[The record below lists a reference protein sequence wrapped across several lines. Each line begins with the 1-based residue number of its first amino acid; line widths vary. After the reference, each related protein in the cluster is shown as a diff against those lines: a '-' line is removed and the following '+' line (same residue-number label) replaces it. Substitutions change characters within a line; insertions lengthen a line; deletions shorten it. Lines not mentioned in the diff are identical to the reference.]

1 MLEGKVAWVTGG
13 GSGIGE
19 AGAIALAEAGAT
31 VIISGR
37 NETKLDAVVAKINHA
52 GHKAS
57 ALALDV
63 TDRAAVA
70 KGAAALLA
78 QHGNIHILINSAG
91 INLPNRRWK
100 NLTAESFD
108 RIVTTNLNGTFYAIE
123 AVLPKMRE
131 QRDGCIINVASWSG
145 RYHAYLTGPAYNAS
159 KFAVVEMTLA
169 LNDDEGP
176 NGIRACALCP
186 GEVATPL
193 VSRRPVPP
201 PPEDIARMLKP
212 EDLGRAIRFVAEMPP
227 HVAINEL
234 VISPTYNRIM
244 VGGPDIRRD

>member
-1 MLEGKVAWVTGG
+1 MLQGKIAWVTGG

-19 AGAIALAEAGAT
+19 AGAIALAEAGAA
-31 VIISGR
+31 VVVSGR
-37 NETKLDAVVAKINHA
+37 DAAKLDAVVARIIDA
-52 GHKAS
+52 GHNAS

-63 TDRAAVA
+63 TDRTAVA

-78 QHGNIHILINSAG
+78 QHGNIHILVNSAG

-108 RIVTTNLNGTFYAIE
+108 RIVTTNLNGTFYTIE
-123 AVLPKMRE
+123 SVLPKMRE

-145 RYHAYLTGPAYNAS
+145 RYHAYLTGPAYNAA
-159 KFAVVEMTLA
+159 KFAVVELTMA

-193 VSRRPVPP
+193 VARRPVPP
-201 PPEDIARMLKP
+201 PPEDVARMLKP

-244 VGGPDIRRD
+244 VGGPDIVRV

>member
-1 MLEGKVAWVTGG
+1 MLQGKIAWVTGG

-19 AGAIALAEAGAT
+19 AGAVALAEAGAT
-31 VIISGR
+31 VIVSGR
-37 NETKLDAVVAKINHA
+37 DQAKLDGVAKNL
-52 GHKAS
+52 GGKAE
-57 ALALDV
+57 ALALDI
-63 TDRAAVA
+63 TSHAAVA
-70 KGAAALLA
+70 KAGAALIAR
-78 QHGNIHILINSAG
+78 HGRVDILVNSAG
-91 INLPNRRWK
+91 VNLPNRRWK

-108 RIVTTNLNGTFYAIE
+108 RIVATNLNGTYYAIE
-123 AVLPKMRE
+123 AVLPTMRE
-131 QRDGCIINVASWSG
+131 RHDGCIINVASWAG
-145 RYHAYLTGPAYNAS
+145 RYHAYMTGPAYNAS
-159 KFAVVEMTLA
+159 KFAVVALTLA

-193 VSRRPVPP
+193 VSRRPIPV

-234 VISPTYNRIM
+234 VISPTWNRIL
-244 VGGPDIRRD
+244 VGAKDLARS

>member
-1 MLEGKVAWVTGG
+1 MLNGKIAWVLGG

-19 AGAIALAEAGAT
+19 AGALALAEAGAT
-31 VIISGR
+31 VIVSGR
-37 NETKLDAVVAKINHA
+37 DETKLGAVVAKLA
-52 GHKAS
+52 AMGHKAF
-57 ALALDV
+57 AIGLDITQRDDV
-63 TDRAAVA
+63 ARAAGELIA
-70 KGAAALLA
+70 T
-78 QHGNIHILINSAG
+78 HGGVHILVNSAG

-100 NLTAESFD
+100 NLNGEAFD
-108 RIVTTNLNGTFYAIE
+108 RIVATNLNGTYYAIE

-131 QRDGCIINVASWSG
+131 QRDGCVINVASWAG

-159 KFAVVEMTLA
+159 KFAVVELTLS

-193 VSRRPVPP
+193 MAKRAVPP
-201 PPEDIARMLKP
+201 PPEDVARMLKP

-244 VGGPDIRRD
+244 VGGPDIVRS

>member
-1 MLEGKVAWVTGG
+1 MLQGKIAWVTGG

-19 AGAIALAEAGAT
+19 AGAIALAEAGAA
-31 VIISGR
+31 VVVSGR
-37 NETKLDAVVAKINHA
+37 DAAKLDAVVARIIDA

-70 KGAAALLA
+70 RGAGALLA
-78 QHGNIHILINSAG
+78 QHGNIHILVNSAG

-145 RYHAYLTGPAYNAS
+145 RYHAYLTGPAYNAA
-159 KFAVVEMTLA
+159 KFAVVELTMA

-193 VSRRPVPP
+193 VARRPVPP
-201 PPEDIARMLKP
+201 PPEDVARMLKP

-244 VGGPDIRRD
+244 VGGPDIVRT

>member
-1 MLEGKVAWVTGG
+1 MLQGKIAWVTGG

-31 VIISGR
+31 VIVSGR
-37 NETKLDAVVAKINHA
+37 DDTKLGAVVAKIVGA

-70 KGAAALLA
+70 KAAAALLA

-100 NLTAESFD
+100 NLTAEGFD
-108 RIVTTNLNGTFYAIE
+108 RIVTTNLNGTFYTIE

-145 RYHAYLTGPAYNAS
+145 RYHAYLTGPAYNAA
-159 KFAVVEMTLA
+159 KFAVVELTLA

-193 VSRRPVPP
+193 VARRPVPP
-201 PPEDIARMLKP
+201 PPEDVARMLKP

-244 VGGPDIRRD
+244 VGGPDIVRT

>member
-1 MLEGKVAWVTGG
+1 MLQGKIAWVTGG

-19 AGAIALAEAGAT
+19 AGALALAEAGAT
-31 VIISGR
+31 VIVSGR
-37 NETKLDAVVAKINHA
+37 DDTKLGAVVAKIVGA

-70 KGAAALLA
+70 KGVATLLA
-78 QHGNIHILINSAG
+78 RHGNIHFLINSAG
-91 INLPNRRWK
+91 INLPNRRWR

-108 RIVTTNLNGTFYAIE
+108 RIVATNLNGTFYTIE

-145 RYHAYLTGPAYNAS
+145 RYHAYLTGPAYNAA
-159 KFAVVEMTLA
+159 KFAVVELTLA

-193 VSRRPVPP
+193 VARRPVPP
-201 PPEDIARMLKP
+201 PPEDVARMLKP

-244 VGGPDIRRD
+244 VGGPDIVRT

>member
-1 MLEGKVAWVTGG
+1 MLQGKIAWITGG

-31 VIISGR
+31 VVVSGR
-37 NETKLDAVVAKINHA
+37 DETKLGAVVAKINHA

-57 ALALDV
+57 ALVLDV

-70 KGAAALLA
+70 NGAAALLS
-78 QHGNIHILINSAG
+78 QHSNIHILINSAG
-91 INLPNRRWK
+91 INLPNRRWQ
-100 NLTAESFD
+100 NLTAEGFD

-244 VGGPDIRRD
+244 VGGPDIVRT

>member
-1 MLEGKVAWVTGG
+1 MLEGKIAWVTGG

-31 VIISGR
+31 VIVSGR
-37 NETKLDAVVAKINHA
+37 NETKLGAVVAKINRA
-52 GHKAS
+52 GQRAS

-63 TDRAAVA
+63 TDRVAVA

-78 QHGNIHILINSAG
+78 QHGNIHVLINSAG

-131 QRDGCIINVASWSG
+131 QKDGCIINVASWSG

-159 KFAVVEMTLA
+159 KFAVVEMTMA

-244 VGGPDIRRD
+244 VGGPDLVRT

>member
-1 MLEGKVAWVTGG
+1 MLQGKIAWVTGG

-31 VIISGR
+31 VIVSGR
-37 NETKLDAVVAKINHA
+37 DKAKLDGVVKKL
-52 GHKAS
+52 GGKAE
-57 ALALDV
+57 ALALDI
-63 TDRAAVA
+63 TSHAAVA
-70 KGAAALLA
+70 KAAADLIA
-78 QHGNIHILINSAG
+78 RHGRIDILVNSAG
-91 INLPNRRWK
+91 VNLPNRRWK
-100 NLTAESFD
+100 SLTAESFD
-108 RIVTTNLNGTFYAIE
+108 RIIATNLNGTYYAIE

-131 QRDGCIINVASWSG
+131 QRDGCIINVASWAG

-159 KFAVVEMTLA
+159 KFAVVELTLA

-193 VSRRPVPP
+193 IAKRAVPP
-201 PPEDIARMLKP
+201 PPEDVARMLKP

-244 VGGPDIRRD
+244 VGGPDIVRS

>member
-1 MLEGKVAWVTGG
+1 MLQGKIAWVTGG

-19 AGAIALAEAGAT
+19 AGAVALAAAGAT
-31 VIISGR
+31 VIVSGR
-37 NETKLDAVVAKINHA
+37 DQAKLNGVVKNL
-52 GHKAS
+52 GGKAE
-57 ALALDV
+57 ALALDI
-63 TDRAAVA
+63 TDRDAVA
-70 KGAAALLA
+70 KAAAALIA
-78 QHGNIHILINSAG
+78 RHGGVHILVNSAG

-100 NLTAESFD
+100 NLTGESFD
-108 RIVTTNLNGTFYAIE
+108 RIVATNLNGTYYAIA
-123 AVLPKMRE
+123 AVLPAMRA
-131 QRDGCIINVASWSG
+131 QGDGCIINVASWAG

-159 KFAVVEMTLA
+159 KFAVVELTLA

-193 VSRRPVPP
+193 IAKRAVPP

-234 VISPTYNRIM
+234 VISPAYNRIL
-244 VGGPDIRRD
+244 VGGPDIARS

>member
-1 MLEGKVAWVTGG
+1 MLQGKIAWVTGG

-19 AGAIALAEAGAT
+19 AGAFALAEASA
-31 VIISGR
+31 VVVVRGR
-37 NETKLDAVVAKINHA
+37 DQAKLDQVVGRIVAA
-52 GHKAS
+52 SGKAE
-57 ALALDV
+57 ALTVDV
-63 TDRAAVA
+63 TKAAAVA
-70 KGAAALLA
+70 KAGAAIVAR
-78 QHGNIHILINSAG
+78 HGRVDILVNSAG

-108 RIVTTNLNGTFYAIE
+108 RIVATNLNGTLYAIA
-123 AVLPKMRE
+123 AVLPQMRE
-131 QRDGCIINVASWSG
+131 QKDGCIINVASWAG
-145 RYHAYLTGPAYNAS
+145 RYHAYMTGPAYNAS
-159 KFAVVEMTLA
+159 KFAVVELTLS

-186 GEVATPL
+186 GEVASPL
-193 VSRRPVPP
+193 IAKRPVPP

-234 VISPTYNRIM
+234 VMSPTWNRIL
-244 VGGPDIRRD
+244 VGAKDIARV

>member
-1 MLEGKVAWVTGG
+1 MLSGKIAWVTGG

-31 VIISGR
+31 VIVSGR
-37 NETKLDAVVAKINHA
+37 DGTKLDAVVAKITGA

-70 KGAAALLA
+70 RGAAALLA
-78 QHGNIHILINSAG
+78 QHSNVHILINSAG

-100 NLTAESFD
+100 NLTAEAFD

-131 QRDGCIINVASWSG
+131 QQDGCIVNVASWSG
-145 RYHAYLTGPAYNAS
+145 RYHAYLTGPAYNAA
-159 KFAVVEMTLA
+159 KFAVVELTLA

-193 VSRRPVPP
+193 VARRPVPP
-201 PPEDIARMLKP
+201 PPEDVARMLKP

-227 HVAINEL
+227 HVAVNEL

>member
-1 MLEGKVAWVTGG
+1 MLEGKIAWVMGG

-31 VIISGR
+31 VIVSGR
-37 NETKLDAVVAKINHA
+37 DLAKLNGVVKKL
-52 GHKAS
+52 GGKAE
-57 ALALDV
+57 ALALDI

-70 KGAAALLA
+70 KAGAELIAR
-78 QHGNIHILINSAG
+78 HGACHILVNSAG
-91 INLPNRRWK
+91 VNLPNRRWK

-108 RIVTTNLNGTFYAIE
+108 RIVATNLNGTYYAIA
-123 AVLPKMRE
+123 AVLPAMRA
-131 QRDGCIINVASWSG
+131 QRDGSIINVASWAG

-159 KFAVVEMTLA
+159 KFAVVELTLA

-193 VSRRPVPP
+193 IAKRAVPP
-201 PPEDIARMLKP
+201 PPEDVARMLKP
-212 EDLGRAIRFVAEMPP
+212 EDLGRAIRFIAEMPP
-227 HVAINEL
+227 HVAVNEL
-234 VISPTYNRIM
+234 VISPTYNRIL
-244 VGGPDIRRD
+244 VGGPDIVRS

>member
-1 MLEGKVAWVTGG
+1 MLQGKIAWVTGG

-19 AGAIALAEAGAT
+19 AGALALAEAGAT
-31 VIISGR
+31 VIVSGR
-37 NETKLDAVVAKINHA
+37 DDTKLGAVVAKIVGA

-70 KGAAALLA
+70 KGVATLLA
-78 QHGNIHILINSAG
+78 RHGNIHFLINSAG
-91 INLPNRRWK
+91 VNLPNRRWR

-108 RIVTTNLNGTFYAIE
+108 RIVATNLNGTFYTIE

-145 RYHAYLTGPAYNAS
+145 RYHAYLTGPAYNAA
-159 KFAVVEMTLA
+159 KFAVVELTLA

-193 VSRRPVPP
+193 VARRPVPP
-201 PPEDIARMLKP
+201 PPEDVARMLKP

-244 VGGPDIRRD
+244 VGGPDIVRT

>member
-1 MLEGKVAWVTGG
+1 MLEGKIAWVTGG

-31 VIISGR
+31 IIVSGR
-37 NETKLDAVVAKINHA
+37 NETKLGAVVARINRA

-78 QHGNIHILINSAG
+78 QHGSIHILINSAG

-100 NLTAESFD
+100 NLTAEGFD

-212 EDLGRAIRFVAEMPP
+212 EDLGRAIRFVAEMPA

-244 VGGPDIRRD
+244 VGGPDIRRE

>member
-1 MLEGKVAWVTGG
+1 MLQGRIAWVTGG

-31 VIISGR
+31 VIVSGR
-37 NETKLDAVVAKINHA
+37 DRAKLDGVVKRLGGNAE
-52 GHKAS
+52 
-57 ALALDV
+57 ALALDL
-63 TDRAAVA
+63 TDAEAVA
-70 KGAAALLA
+70 KAGADLVAR
-78 QHGNIHILINSAG
+78 HGRLDILVNSAG

-100 NLTAESFD
+100 NLTAADFA
-108 RIVTTNLNGTFYAIE
+108 RIVAINLNGTYHAIA
-123 AVLPKMRE
+123 AVLPAMRA
-131 QRDGCIINVASWSG
+131 QQDGCIINIASWAG
-145 RYHAYLTGPAYNAS
+145 RFHAYMTGPAYNAS
-159 KFAVVEMTLA
+159 KFAVVALTFA

-186 GEVATPL
+186 GEVATPMTGK
-193 VSRRPVPP
+193 RPVPP

-212 EDLGRAIRFVAEMPP
+212 ADIGRAIRFVAEMPP

-244 VGGPDIRRD
+244 VGGPDLVRS

>member
-1 MLEGKVAWVTGG
+1 MLQGKIAWVTGG

-19 AGAIALAEAGAT
+19 AGAIALAEAGAA
-31 VIISGR
+31 VVVSGR
-37 NETKLDAVVAKINHA
+37 DAAKLDAVVARIIDA
-52 GHKAS
+52 GHNAS

-63 TDRAAVA
+63 TDRTAVA

-78 QHGNIHILINSAG
+78 QHGNIHILVNSAG

-108 RIVTTNLNGTFYAIE
+108 RIVTTNLNGTFYTIE
-123 AVLPKMRE
+123 SVLPKMRE

-145 RYHAYLTGPAYNAS
+145 RYHAYLTGPAYN
-159 KFAVVEMTLA
+159 ELTMA

-193 VSRRPVPP
+193 VARRPVPP
-201 PPEDIARMLKP
+201 PPEDVARMLKP

-244 VGGPDIRRD
+244 VGGPDIVRV

>member
-1 MLEGKVAWVTGG
+1 MLQGKIAWITGG

-19 AGAIALAEAGAT
+19 AGAIALAEAGAA
-31 VIISGR
+31 VIVSGR
-37 NETKLDAVVAKINHA
+37 DRTKLDAVVARITGA
-52 GHKAS
+52 GRKAS
-57 ALALDV
+57 ALALDI

-70 KGAAALLA
+70 KGAATLLA
-78 QHGNIHILINSAG
+78 QHGGIHILINSAG

-100 NLTAESFD
+100 NLTAEGFD

-123 AVLPKMRE
+123 AVLPQMRE
-131 QRDGCIINVASWSG
+131 RRDGCIINVASWSG
-145 RYHAYLTGPAYNAS
+145 RHHAYLTGPAYNAA
-159 KFAVVEMTLA
+159 KFAVVELTLA

-193 VSRRPVPP
+193 VARRPVPP
-201 PPEDIARMLKP
+201 PPEDVARMLKP
-212 EDLGRAIRFVAEMPP
+212 EDLGRAIRFVAEAPP

-244 VGGPDIRRD
+244 VGGPDIVRT

>member
-1 MLEGKVAWVTGG
+1 MLQGKIAWVTGG

-19 AGAIALAEAGAT
+19 AGAVALAAAGAT
-31 VIISGR
+31 VIVSGR
-37 NETKLDAVVAKINHA
+37 DQAKLNGVVKNL
-52 GHKAS
+52 GGKAE
-57 ALALDV
+57 ALALDI
-63 TDRAAVA
+63 TDHDAVA
-70 KGAAALLA
+70 KAAAALIA
-78 QHGNIHILINSAG
+78 RHGGVHILVNSAG

-100 NLTAESFD
+100 NLTGESFD
-108 RIVTTNLNGTFYAIE
+108 RIVATNLNGTYYAIA
-123 AVLPKMRE
+123 AVLPAMRA
-131 QRDGCIINVASWSG
+131 QGDGCIINVASWAG

-159 KFAVVEMTLA
+159 KFAVVELTLA

-193 VSRRPVPP
+193 IAKRAVPP

-234 VISPTYNRIM
+234 VISPAYNRIL
-244 VGGPDIRRD
+244 VGGPDIARS

>member
-1 MLEGKVAWVTGG
+1 MLQGKIAWVTGG

-31 VIISGR
+31 VIVTGR
-37 NETKLDAVVAKINHA
+37 DATKLDAVVAKIIGA

-70 KGAAALLA
+70 KGATLLLA

-91 INLPNRRWK
+91 INLPNRRWQ

-145 RYHAYLTGPAYNAS
+145 RYHAYLTGPAYNAA
-159 KFAVVEMTLA
+159 KFAVVELTMA

-193 VSRRPVPP
+193 VARRPVPP
-201 PPEDIARMLKP
+201 PPEDVARMLKP
-212 EDLGRAIRFVAEMPP
+212 EDLGRAIRFVTEMPP

-244 VGGPDIRRD
+244 VGGPDIVRT

>member
-1 MLEGKVAWVTGG
+1 MLTGKIAWVTGG

-37 NETKLDAVVAKINHA
+37 DETKLGGVVAKIKST
-52 GHKAS
+52 GGKAE
-57 ALALDV
+57 ALSLDV
-63 TDRAAVA
+63 TQRGDVA
-70 KGAAALLA
+70 KGAAELIAR
-78 QHGNIHILINSAG
+78 HGAVHILVNSAG
-91 INLPNRRWK
+91 VNLPNRRWK

-108 RIVTTNLNGTFYAIE
+108 RIVATNLNGTFYAIE
-123 AVLPKMRE
+123 AVLPTMRA
-131 QRDGCIINVASWSG
+131 QRDGCIVNVASWAG

-159 KFAVVEMTLA
+159 KFAVVELTLA

-193 VSRRPVPP
+193 IAKRAVPP
-201 PPEDIARMLKP
+201 PPEDVARMLKP

-244 VGGPDIRRD
+244 VGGPDIVRS

>member
-31 VIISGR
+31 VVVSGR
-37 NETKLDAVVAKINHA
+37 NETKLGAVVAKINRA
-52 GHKAS
+52 GQKAS

-63 TDRAAVA
+63 TDRVAVA

-78 QHGNIHILINSAG
+78 QHGNIHVLINSAG

-131 QRDGCIINVASWSG
+131 QKDGCIINVASWSG

-159 KFAVVEMTLA
+159 KFAVVEMTMA

-244 VGGPDIRRD
+244 VGGPDLVRT

>member
-1 MLEGKVAWVTGG
+1 MLQGKIAWVTGG

-31 VIISGR
+31 VIVSGR
-37 NETKLDAVVAKINHA
+37 DDAKLGSVVAKIIGA

-57 ALALDV
+57 ALAVDV

-70 KGAAALLA
+70 EGAEALLA

-108 RIVTTNLNGTFYAIE
+108 RIVTTNLNGTFYTIE

-145 RYHAYLTGPAYNAS
+145 RYHAYLTGPAYNAA
-159 KFAVVEMTLA
+159 KFAVVELTLA

-193 VSRRPVPP
+193 VARRPVPP
-201 PPEDIARMLKP
+201 PPEDVARMLKP

-244 VGGPDIRRD
+244 VGGPDIVRT

>member
-1 MLEGKVAWVTGG
+1 MLEGKIAWVTGG

-31 VIISGR
+31 VIVSGR
-37 NETKLDAVVAKINHA
+37 DNTKLGAVVAKINGA

-70 KGAAALLA
+70 TGAAALLA
-78 QHGNIHILINSAG
+78 QHGKIHILINSAG

-193 VSRRPVPP
+193 VARRPVPP

-244 VGGPDIRRD
+244 VGGPDIVRT